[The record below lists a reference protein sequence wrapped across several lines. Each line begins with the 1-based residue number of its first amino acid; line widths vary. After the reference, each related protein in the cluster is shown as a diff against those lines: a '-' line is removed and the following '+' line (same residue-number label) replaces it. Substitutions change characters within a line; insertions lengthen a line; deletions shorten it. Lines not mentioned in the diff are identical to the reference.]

1 MLSHGTLLAGRIG
14 PSSEVFPQ
22 PGNMHLIVQ
31 QMEHRHAKCPG
42 GSIYTRENDCLALIE
57 QPIDLLLSRRNIGIC
72 QGTDDDDQVGP
83 TFLLRRALQNTHD
96 LTLVLLPSRN
106 HEPEIGIQPA
116 ENWQRQVLD
125 GRRLEGQETRD
136 VVEVQQCR

>member
-1 MLSHGTLLAGRIG
+1 
-14 PSSEVFPQ
+14 
-22 PGNMHLIVQ
+22 MHLIVQ
-31 QMEHRHAKCPG
+31 QMEHPHAKCPG

-72 QGTDDDDQVGP
+72 QGTDDERVGS
-83 TFLLRRALQNTHD
+83 TLLRMALQNTHD
-96 LTLVLLPSRN
+96 LTLILLPSRN

-125 GRRLEGQETRD
+125 GRRLEGLRKR
-136 VVEVQQCR
+136 VMW